1 MTERANELR
10 QNEAVDTGT
19 ATQVDDVT
27 TRKFVGRHQTA
38 AEIPESEQSTNIY
51 KYLFGDAGIS
61 LLVYKQTFR

>member
-38 AEIPESEQSTNIY
+38 AEIPKSSTNIY